1 MREHSYE
8 LYLGPEYTAYTPKE
22 IREQHNPPA
31 PSRKRGPK
39 CAWRKPVFMLS
50 KEGKTLAWFESVADA
65 ANKTGIN
72 SKCISSVLRKRTR
85 TAGGYRW
92 EYDNRF
98 LKPPK

>member
-1 MREHSYE
+1 
-8 LYLGPEYTAYTPKE
+8 
-22 IREQHNPPA
+22 
-31 PSRKRGPK
+31 
-39 CAWRKPVFMLS
+39 MLS